1 MGNRSLRAGRTWSI
15 RRLSCC
21 SSATRFYTY
30 GLPGAGW
37 FAAVVADRLST
48 QSPAS
53 GGVKFLFPKVAK
65 FPIKLAVPEEG
76 LNHQQVAYECLL

>member
-1 MGNRSLRAGRTWSI
+1 MWGTEVSGLAGRGPYAGYPAAVSQ
-15 RRLSCC
+15 RVFL
-21 SSATRFYTY
+21 TY

-37 FAAVVADRLST
+37 FAAVSSMTST

-76 LNHQQVAYECLL
+76 LNHQQVA